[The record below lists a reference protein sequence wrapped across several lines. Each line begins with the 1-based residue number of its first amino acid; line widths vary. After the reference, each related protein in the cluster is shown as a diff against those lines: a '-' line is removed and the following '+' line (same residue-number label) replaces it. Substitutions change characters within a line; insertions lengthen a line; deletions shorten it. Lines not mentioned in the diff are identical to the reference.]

1 MRFIM
6 LIITTIFLFCT
17 NLYLLKK
24 YNRVRNNLK
33 QVFIRS
39 WEMES
44 MLIYVA
50 NTMDDE
56 RSGVIKEFLDNVKP
70 IT

>member
-1 MRFIM
+1 M

-50 NTMDDE
+50 NTMEDE
-56 RSGVIKEFLDNVKP
+56 RSDVIKEFLDNVKP

>member
-1 MRFIM
+1 M

-56 RSGVIKEFLDNVKP
+56 RSDVIKEFLDNVKP

>member
-1 MRFIM
+1 M

-50 NTMDDE
+50 NTIDDE
-56 RSGVIKEFLDNVKP
+56 RSDVIKEFLDNVKP

>member
-1 MRFIM
+1 M